1 MANQYMGGGIGSEP
15 KKKQPYS
22 TGFPNTT
29 SFPWEKKPTPTK
41 VVNQPVGPVLGG
53 EAYLNGEKVKVD
65 TQGKPFTYP
74 EEKKQSG
81 SGGSAAVD
89 KTAQAEALMR
99 MYDDQYGQQE
109 SMLGDYRAQQELS
122 AGAARDA
129 MLKTAQSNYDKALAM
144 RDQTYQKN
152 TGDVNTQTES
162 ALTQAAINNAMQQ
175 RNIGQQMAAL
185 GRSGGA
191 AESTLMGMNNNYGTV
206 RGGLE
211 STRGE
216 NLANL
221 ALDYSTGKAQDE
233 QAFGNQTAQ
242 YESEYQMKMQNIQ
255 DYVTQQML
263 AARQALM
270 QQKAAALA
278 G

>member
-1 MANQYMGGGIGSEP
+1 MANQYIGGGIGTVP
-15 KKKQPYS
+15 KKKPVYNN
-22 TGFPNTT
+22 GAIGMGAMRPANTT
-29 SFPWEKKPTPTK
+29 PTGVKTGESVK
-41 VVNQPVGPVLGG
+41 VV
-53 EAYLNGEKVKVD
+53 
-65 TQGKPFTYP
+65 
-74 EEKKQSG
+74 KKKNPSYSG
-81 SGGSAAVD
+81 TGANNAAD
-89 KTAQAEALMR
+89 KAAQAEALMQ
-99 MYDDQYGQQE
+99 MYENQYGQQE
-109 SMLGDYRAQQELS
+109 SLLGDYRSQQEKS
-122 AGAARDA
+122 ATAARDA
-129 MLKTAQSNYDKALAM
+129 MIKTAQSNYEKALAM

-152 TGDVNTQTES
+152 TGDVNAQAES

-191 AESTLMGMNNNYGTV
+191 AESTLMGLNNNYGTV

-211 STRGE
+211 TTRGD

-221 ALDYSTGKAQDE
+221 ALDYAAGKAQEE
-233 QAFGNQTAQ
+233 QAFANQKTQ
-242 YESEYQMKMQNIQ
+242 YESDYQTKMQNIQ
-255 DYVTQQML
+255 DYVTQQLL